1 MAVMGQRG
9 ECFLPMTMVCSYLK
23 GSAFD
28 TFKHVHTNLYFDE
41 HFCIN
46 VMSFS

>member
-9 ECFLPMTMVCSYLK
+9 ECVLPMTFVCSYLK

-28 TFKHVHTNLYFDE
+28 TFKQVHTNIYFGE

-46 VMSFS
+46 KVMF